1 MQGDFCAVPRL
12 GREAATRISFDK
24 GFVAALLNSVGI
36 GGGGSWDRVVEE
48 FDSRPKVKQMLKS
61 LYLKVILTSWCIVL
75 WVAAIAK
82 ADVVPHVTTRS
93 FKARVF
99 KRRKRIFSLLLLDF

>member
-1 MQGDFCAVPRL
+1 MQGDFCAVPRP
-12 GREAATRISFDK
+12 GREAAARILFDK

-36 GGGGSWDRVVEE
+36 EGGGSWDRAVEE

-75 WVAAIAK
+75 WVAATSK
-82 ADVVPHVTTRS
+82 AGVEPQHMSQPGVSRLEFLKDIREYV
-93 FKARVF
+93 A
-99 KRRKRIFSLLLLDF
+99 

>member
-82 ADVVPHVTTRS
+82 AGVCTTCHNQE
-93 FKARVF
+93 FQG
-99 KRRKRIFSLLLLDF
+99 